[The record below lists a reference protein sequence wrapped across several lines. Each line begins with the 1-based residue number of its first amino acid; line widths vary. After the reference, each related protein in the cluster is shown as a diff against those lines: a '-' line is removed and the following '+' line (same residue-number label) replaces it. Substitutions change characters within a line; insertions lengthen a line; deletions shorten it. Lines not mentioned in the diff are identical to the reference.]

1 MNNKKLK
8 IKNFLKEF
16 SKIAG
21 MLLACAALGFFLAIG
36 IRSSSPDRIAKK
48 YFSYYVTNNYEEM
61 YKMID
66 VKESEF
72 INLENFKIK
81 CEGEKIYGS
90 IKDYKISKPVKQGDT
105 ITYVATYKMND
116 SDSEHTYTITLDKQ
130 DYNNFLF
137 FTAWRVSVKRVMI
150 NDFKISVP
158 VNTSVN
164 LDGVD
169 VSKFKTQT
177 SKDGTQDI
185 YKINNIFS
193 GDHTVSV
200 NLDATGEITKT
211 QYITNDSKEMVLT
224 TSDFAMKPDVQKK
237 LFEYSTFV
245 VNAMY
250 QYSMDATKNFDD
262 ISILYNNTDD
272 AQKSAKSTFDS
283 INKAVVR
290 EDGGYI
296 KQLEIKDI
304 NPQIAAFTYP
314 DKVTVTVNYNY
325 GYTALTAM
333 TTLSGITSEYS
344 GEVSHFAN
352 VYFNLVYGD
361 WKIVKV
367 DMKCIDYNQQ

>member
-1 MNNKKLK
+1 MYLLK
-8 IKNFLKEF
+8 
-16 SKIAG
+16 
-21 MLLACAALGFFLAIG
+21 
-36 IRSSSPDRIAKK
+36 D
-48 YFSYYVTNNYEEM
+48 T
-61 YKMID
+61 
-66 VKESEF
+66 EF
-72 INLENFKIK
+72 IK
-81 CEGEKIYGS
+81 
-90 IKDYKISKPVKQGDT
+90 
-105 ITYVATYKMND
+105 A
-116 SDSEHTYTITLDKQ
+116 
-130 DYNNFLF
+130 
-137 FTAWRVSVKRVMI
+137 
-150 NDFKISVP
+150 
-158 VNTSVN
+158 
-164 LDGVD
+164 
-169 VSKFKTQT
+169 
-177 SKDGTQDI
+177 
-185 YKINNIFS
+185 
-193 GDHTVSV
+193 
-200 NLDATGEITKT
+200 
-211 QYITNDSKEMVLT
+211 T

-272 AQKSAKSTFDS
+272 AQKSARSTFDS

-344 GEVSHFAN
+344 GEGSDFAN
-352 VYFNLVYGD
+352 VYFNLVDGD